1 MCSAGGKLKNK
12 KIYVHVLRLS
22 MQCILQLSMSLAR
35 KRSIG
40 GIRVLYLLFLS
51 VLSMLIMCLFLF
63 VCV

>member
-40 GIRVLYLLFLS
+40 GIRPLHAYNVSFP
-51 VLSMLIMCLFLF
+51 
-63 VCV
+63 VCVCVNR